1 MINNNNCNNN
11 NNISLN
17 LTNEASHNIDP
28 YVYN

>member
-1 MINNNNCNNN
+1 MINNNNYKNNN
-11 NNISLN
+11 NFGLS